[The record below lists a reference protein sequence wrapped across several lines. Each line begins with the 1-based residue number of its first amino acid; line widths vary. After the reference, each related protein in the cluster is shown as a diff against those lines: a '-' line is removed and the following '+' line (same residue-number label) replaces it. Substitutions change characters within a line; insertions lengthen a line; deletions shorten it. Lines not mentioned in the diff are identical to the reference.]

1 MSSSKRI
8 LWSANDPGGAN
19 AVMPVIEALLR
30 RGDEVVGVV
39 TGPAL
44 EITQQKKLP
53 VALESPWRP
62 DLFLAGTSGTLDSV
76 DKQLLR
82 TLRNAPSVYVMDF
95 WNNYRMRFAE
105 TLPTRLCVID
115 EPSKRAAIAEGLP
128 AESLVVTGNPH
139 FDHFADRVTRDH
151 EDHTLLLFISQP
163 IRADDGGKYGFDEYR
178 ALEDVIASLPPGY
191 RLGIRLHPRDNKHQ
205 FDAYLNNRV
214 FVTEGTLEETL
225 SRAGLVIGMFS
236 PVLIQAAVAG
246 KAVLSYEPGLIGE
259 DPLPT
264 NQLGL
269 THCVHSVEEL
279 STEMESYHS
288 GARSHSRADISM
300 LWPPGATK
308 RVVQV
313 VDSLL

>member
-1 MSSSKRI
+1 
-8 LWSANDPGGAN
+8 
-19 AVMPVIEALLR
+19 
-30 RGDEVVGVV
+30 
-39 TGPAL
+39 
-44 EITQQKKLP
+44 
-53 VALESPWRP
+53 
-62 DLFLAGTSGTLDSV
+62 
-76 DKQLLR
+76 
-82 TLRNAPSVYVMDF
+82 
-95 WNNYRMRFAE
+95 
-105 TLPTRLCVID
+105 
-115 EPSKRAAIAEGLP
+115 
-128 AESLVVTGNPH
+128 
-139 FDHFADRVTRDH
+139 
-151 EDHTLLLFISQP
+151 
-163 IRADDGGKYGFDEYR
+163 
-178 ALEDVIASLPPGY
+178 
-191 RLGIRLHPRDNKHQ
+191 
-205 FDAYLNNRV
+205 
-214 FVTEGTLEETL
+214 
-225 SRAGLVIGMFS
+225 MFS